1 MSRPPDDDFP
11 DVMAQVEAAL
21 DGLDVADHAT
31 REALLDGVREALRAA
46 SDDDDDDDSPNVEVV
61 EGGRHEDTPVSGE
74 RPSLRVAEPG
84 ESAPSGIGTSVRLVR
99 ATRGTSNE
107 GAILIDPEPGDTEWQ
122 PVFHGETARTY
133 RIRCVGGRFRVTG
146 DGAAVGALRPGQSV
160 DVEALSIR
168 IGADEPSEGRYLRI
182 G

>member
-1 MSRPPDDDFP
+1 
-11 DVMAQVEAAL
+11 MAQVEAAL

-46 SDDDDDDDSPNVEVV
+46 TSGEDEDDDSPTVEVV
-61 EGGRHEDTPVSGE
+61 EGGRLDDGPSPGE

-84 ESAPSGIGTSVRLVR
+84 EAAPAGSQTMVRLVR

-107 GAILIDPEPGDTEWQ
+107 GTILIDPEPGDTEWQ
-122 PVFHGETARTY
+122 PVFHGEAARTY
-133 RIRCVGGRFRVTG
+133 RIRCVGGRLRVTG
-146 DGAAVGALRPGQSV
+146 DGAAVGALRPGQSA
-160 DVEALSIR
+160 DVEARSIR
-168 IGADEPSEGRYLRI
+168 IGADEPAEGRYLRI